1 MLTSSFAAI
10 GYSTVADSTLARD
23 YDESDW
29 TSPDTPGLPAYP
41 LSTDFIGREGG
52 DTEPVVINP
61 TWIAGPTLTSDAR
74 CSLRVFTA
82 MLGGQMPLA
91 QRQRFGIADVRNV
104 ADALRAAMRTPDATG
119 KRYLVLA
126 DAPTISWL
134 GVAQVLRPRFRSL
147 AEEEPGDELVPLVIH
162 NELAKRELGLSYRS
176 AEETIVETVESMRG
190 LGILRS

>member
-1 MLTSSFAAI
+1 
-10 GYSTVADSTLARD
+10 
-23 YDESDW
+23 
-29 TSPDTPGLPAYP
+29 
-41 LSTDFIGREGG
+41 
-52 DTEPVVINP
+52 VVINP

-162 NELAKRELGLSYRS
+162 NELAKRELGPSYRS